1 MTFLEQVD
9 SPPGLE
15 PEMISSTE
23 TESTPIS
30 NGKLRSAAVEASE
43 TPSDELSKDLMAY
56 ALKSPSTTST
66 ISSSSTLHGK
76 AAEERINMLRDE
88 IGIVQNPLV
97 NFSSFPYII
106 VVVNTSKA
114 YPSSLSVTSFSD
126 APPPPYSRFPTTASV
141 SSSRQLIPVLQ
152 SHNFSP
158 FLRMFY
164 KRYLTNHPMNLLA
177 PVALGPYARSYH
189 FKSFNLARKTTSL
202 KHLEQLAQE
211 LPRLSPSG
219 RPLSMSSSLSSAP
232 SSPLLTKAP
241 NPLHFGDI
249 DVTSTAVVAAQTA
262 LNGIASPTTSSITNS
277 SFSNISSSPTSTTSS
292 YPQSGSGHYSKGS
305 ITNNMA
311 YEANVARTNWATT
324 SHVIE
329 HLQQTIDALRRDLN
343 EQTARAVEEKQGRD
357 AIRKRCDNIESQ
369 LEGLRHQNE
378 TLNAIINRK
387 ERRVKELEK
396 EIESKNRHVE
406 TLENDQR
413 QYIESKN
420 EYESMLKQVKEDE
433 ERAGA
438 AYKVVV
444 DGARSV
450 RAMYEQ
456 KFAEINEQVRKLIEE
471 RVNDKERIAQLRNVV
486 DHQKAERTE
495 MQKIQEEM
503 KLQRAR
509 HIQEVTALMEG
520 FREKLAES
528 EKESEIKVK
537 ETLSLVDEMKKTHID
552 FTRHFES
559 DTTTAGAN

>member
-1 MTFLEQVD
+1 
-9 SPPGLE
+9 
-15 PEMISSTE
+15 
-23 TESTPIS
+23 
-30 NGKLRSAAVEASE
+30 
-43 TPSDELSKDLMAY
+43 
-56 ALKSPSTTST
+56 
-66 ISSSSTLHGK
+66 
-76 AAEERINMLRDE
+76 
-88 IGIVQNPLV
+88 
-97 NFSSFPYII
+97 
-106 VVVNTSKA
+106 
-114 YPSSLSVTSFSD
+114 
-126 APPPPYSRFPTTASV
+126 
-141 SSSRQLIPVLQ
+141 
-152 SHNFSP
+152 
-158 FLRMFY
+158 
-164 KRYLTNHPMNLLA
+164 
-177 PVALGPYARSYH
+177 
-189 FKSFNLARKTTSL
+189 
-202 KHLEQLAQE
+202 
-211 LPRLSPSG
+211 
-219 RPLSMSSSLSSAP
+219 
-232 SSPLLTKAP
+232 
-241 NPLHFGDI
+241 
-249 DVTSTAVVAAQTA
+249 
-262 LNGIASPTTSSITNS
+262 
-277 SFSNISSSPTSTTSS
+277 
-292 YPQSGSGHYSKGS
+292 
-305 ITNNMA
+305 MA

-396 EIESKNRHVE
+396 EVESKNRHVE

-450 RAMYEQ
+450 RTMYEQ